1 MFRLDS
7 NWNGWFKP
15 ECDVSRVFV
24 AVPFEFMPPEMDGST
39 SLRGLL

>member
-15 ECDVSRVFV
+15 ECDVSRDFV
-24 AVPFEFMPPEMDGST
+24 AAPFEFQPPGMDGPSV
-39 SLRGLL
+39 LRGLL